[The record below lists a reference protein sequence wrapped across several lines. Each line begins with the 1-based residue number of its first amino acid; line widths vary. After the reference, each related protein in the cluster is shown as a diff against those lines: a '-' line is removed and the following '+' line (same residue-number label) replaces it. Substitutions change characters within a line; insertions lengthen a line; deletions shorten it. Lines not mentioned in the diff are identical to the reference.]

1 MVTMDA
7 LLAGE
12 GSIEFPSTC
21 ATVPCL
27 SLDTCSFPK
36 NCGN

>member
-21 ATVPCL
+21 ATVPRL
-27 SLDTCSFPK
+27 SFEVCPFPK